1 MPVTISIITPSFN
14 QAAYLEQTLQ
24 SVLGQRDLVHEFF
37 VLDGGS
43 DDGSV
48 EIIEKYADGI
58 DWWVSEPDKGQCDAI
73 HRGFAKAT
81 GDVLYWINSDDVL
94 LPGALRAV
102 HDAFGRD
109 AGLEV
114 LTGYGVAIDGEDR
127 IIQMKRRVH
136 DSPWWGMLGYLRV
149 HQPCTFFRRSL
160 YESVGG
166 LDLDLHC
173 TLDTDLWYRMFRAR
187 SRWGGVDRFLAAYRL
202 HAEAKGSTLQRQYA
216 EERALMKQRYPDL
229 VGRKGRHTIGRIAY
243 YASQFASGRTVASIR
258 DTRRCRGRTLQEVFG
273 LPGAPT
279 GGHGDQQRQ
288 KCR

>member
-1 MPVTISIITPSFN
+1 MAVTISVITPSLN

-24 SVLGQRDLVHEFF
+24 SVLSQRDLVHEFF

-48 EIIEKYADGI
+48 EIIEKYVDGI

-73 HRGFAKAT
+73 HRGFSRAT

-94 LPGALRAV
+94 LPGALGVV
-102 HDAFGRD
+102 HEAFDRD
-109 AGLEV
+109 AGLDV
-114 LTGYGVAIDGEDR
+114 LTGHGVAIDGEDR
-127 IIQMKRRVH
+127 IIRMRRRVLA
-136 DSPWWGMLGYLRV
+136 SPWWGRLGFVRV

-187 SRWGGVDRFLAAYRL
+187 SRWGGVDQFLAAYRL
-202 HAEAKGSTLQRQYA
+202 HPEAKGSTLQRRYD
-216 EERALMKQRYPDL
+216 EERALMRERYPDL
-229 VGRKGRHTIGRIAY
+229 VVRKVRHTVGRAAY

-258 DTRRCRGRTLQEVFG
+258 DTRRCRGLRFQEVFG
-273 LPGAPT
+273 LPAAAT
-279 GGHGDQQRQ
+279 GVFGHQNRQ